1 MKNSLS
7 DLYEKILLSEAQK
20 NDLTSPS
27 NVVVG
32 DLKSNEEVFGEKP
45 EVTKGPEKAKLDQGP
60 NYKIST
66 SSETAPTHGS
76 APKAKFKGTAP
87 AKEEKYDEEVEE
99 MEDEKVVPKSEFD
112 EEEDK
117 EESPKKEIKK
127 ESYTMSA
134 FETLFKKTLLEQD
147 EQPALEAPETE
158 TELSDEDLDLE
169 SEVETEE
176 EPMEEESEETEE
188 SEEDS
193 EDLIADLKD
202 LQARL
207 GSILDKLEVYSAEEE
222 EGSEEDEGSYSEDEF
237 DEEFGEEEAPVKE
250 SLDKPK
256 VLSPAKGKSLM
267 SKKNKVGKLAP
278 KGGKAS
284 AGKFKTQASFKPAP
298 KLQKSKAEVKSTV
311 KKGDFIK

>member
-27 NVVVG
+27 NMTVG
-32 DLKSNEEVFGEKP
+32 DLKSNEEVFREKP

-158 TELSDEDLDLE
+158 TELSADEDLEAD
-169 SEVETEE
+169 EVETEE
-176 EPMEEESEETEE
+176 EPMEEEESEE

-207 GSILDKLEVYSAEEE
+207 GSILDKLETYSAEEE
-222 EGSEEDEGSYSEDEF
+222 EGEEEEGSYSEDEF

-256 VLSPAKGKSLM
+256 LLSPAKGKALM

-284 AGKFKTQASFKPAP
+284 AGKFKTQASFKAAP
-298 KLQKSKAEVKSTV
+298 KLQKSHAEVKSTV

>member
-45 EVTKGPEKAKLDQGP
+45 EVTKGPEKAKLAQGP
-60 NYKIST
+60 GYKIST

-99 MEDEKVVPKSEFD
+99 MEDEEVIPASEFD
-112 EEEDK
+112 EEDEDESSKK
-117 EESPKKEIKK
+117 EIKKEIKK

-147 EQPALEAPETE
+147 EQPEMEAPETE
-158 TELSDEDLDLE
+158 LSADEDLEAD
-169 SEVETEE
+169 EVETEE
-176 EPMEEESEETEE
+176 EPMEEESEESEEE
-188 SEEDS
+188 SE
-193 EDLIADLKD
+193 DLVADLKD

-207 GSILDKLEVYSAEEE
+207 GSILDKLENYSAEEE
-222 EGSEEDEGSYSEDEF
+222 EGEEEEGSYSEEEF
-237 DEEFGEEEAPVKE
+237 DEEFGEEGEEAPVKE
-250 SLDKPK
+250 SIDKPK
-256 VLSPAKGKSLM
+256 LLSPSKGKSLM

-284 AGKFKTQASFKPAP
+284 PGKFKPQSTLKAAP

>member
-27 NVVVG
+27 NMIVG
-32 DLKSNEEVFGEKP
+32 DLKSNEEIFGEKP
-45 EVTKGPEKAKLDQGP
+45 EITKGPEKAKLAQGP
-60 NYKIST
+60 GYKIST

-87 AKEEKYDEEVEE
+87 AKEEKYDEDVEE
-99 MEDEKVVPKSEFD
+99 MEDEEVIPESEFD
-112 EEEDK
+112 EEDED
-117 EESPKKEIKK
+117 ESPAKQIKQIKK
-127 ESYTMSA
+127 ENYTMSA

-158 TELSDEDLDLE
+158 TELSDEDPDLE
-169 SEVETEE
+169 SEVETDE
-176 EPMEEESEETEE
+176 EPMEEET
-188 SEEDS
+188 EEDS

-202 LQARL
+202 LQSRL
-207 GSILDKLEVYSAEEE
+207 GAILDKLETYSAEEE
-222 EGSEEDEGSYSEDEF
+222 EGEEDEEGSYSEDDF
-237 DEEFGEEEAPVKE
+237 DEEFGDEEEEEAPVKE

-256 VLSPAKGKSLM
+256 LLSPAKGKALM
-267 SKKNKVGKLAP
+267 SKKNKVGKVAP

-284 AGKFKTQASFKPAP
+284 SGKFKPQSTLKAAP

-311 KKGDFIK
+311 KRGDFIK

>member
-127 ESYTMSA
+127 
-134 FETLFKKTLLEQD
+134 
-147 EQPALEAPETE
+147 
-158 TELSDEDLDLE
+158 
-169 SEVETEE
+169 
-176 EPMEEESEETEE
+176 
-188 SEEDS
+188 
-193 EDLIADLKD
+193 
-202 LQARL
+202 
-207 GSILDKLEVYSAEEE
+207 
-222 EGSEEDEGSYSEDEF
+222 
-237 DEEFGEEEAPVKE
+237 
-250 SLDKPK
+250 
-256 VLSPAKGKSLM
+256 
-267 SKKNKVGKLAP
+267 
-278 KGGKAS
+278 
-284 AGKFKTQASFKPAP
+284 
-298 KLQKSKAEVKSTV
+298 
-311 KKGDFIK
+311 

>member
-20 NDLTSPS
+20 SDLTSPS

-32 DLKSNEEVFGEKP
+32 DLKSNEEAFGEKP
-45 EVTKGPEKAKLDQGP
+45 EVTKGPEKAKLAQGP
-60 NYKIST
+60 GYKIST

-99 MEDEKVVPKSEFD
+99 MEDEEVVPASEFD

-117 EESPKKEIKK
+117 EESPKKQIKK

-147 EQPALEAPETE
+147 EQPEMEAPETE

-176 EPMEEESEETEE
+176 EEMEEESEE

-202 LQARL
+202 LQSRL
-207 GSILDKLEVYSAEEE
+207 GSILAKLETYSAEEE
-222 EGSEEDEGSYSEDEF
+222 EGEEDEGSYSEEEFDDEF
-237 DEEFGEEEAPVKE
+237 EETPVKE
-250 SLDKPK
+250 SIDKPK
-256 VLSPAKGKSLM
+256 LLSPSKGKSLM
-267 SKKNKVGKLAP
+267 NKKNKVGKLAP

-284 AGKFKTQASFKPAP
+284 AGKFQTQASFKPAP
-298 KLQKSKAEVKSTV
+298 KLQKSRAEVKSTV

>member
-20 NDLTSPS
+20 SDLTSPS

-32 DLKSNEEVFGEKP
+32 DLESNEEAFGEKP
-45 EVTKGPEKAKLDQGP
+45 EVTKGPEKAKLTQGP

-87 AKEEKYDEEVEE
+87 AKEEKYDEEIEE
-99 MEDEKVVPKSEFD
+99 MEDEEVVPASEFD

-117 EESPKKEIKK
+117 EESPKKQIKK

-147 EQPALEAPETE
+147 EQPEMEAPENE

-176 EPMEEESEETEE
+176 EEEEMEEESD
-188 SEEDS
+188 EDS

-202 LQARL
+202 LQSRL
-207 GSILDKLEVYSAEEE
+207 GSILAKLETYSAEEE
-222 EGSEEDEGSYSEDEF
+222 EEGEEDEGSYSEEDFDDEF
-237 DEEFGEEEAPVKE
+237 EEAPVKE
-250 SLDKPK
+250 SIDKPK
-256 VLSPAKGKSLM
+256 LLSPSKGKSMM
-267 SKKNKVGKLAP
+267 SKKNKVGKLSP

-284 AGKFKTQASFKPAP
+284 PGKFKTQASFKAVP
-298 KLQKSKAEVKSTV
+298 KLQKSHAEVKSTV

>member
-27 NVVVG
+27 NMTVG

-112 EEEDK
+112 EEDK

-158 TELSDEDLDLE
+158 TELSADEDLDLE
-169 SEVETEE
+169 AEVETEE
-176 EPMEEESEETEE
+176 EPMEEEESEE

-207 GSILDKLEVYSAEEE
+207 GSILDKLETYSAEEE
-222 EGSEEDEGSYSEDEF
+222 EGEEEEGSYSEDEF
-237 DEEFGEEEAPVKE
+237 DEEFGEEEEAPVKE

-256 VLSPAKGKSLM
+256 LLSPAKGKALM

-284 AGKFKTQASFKPAP
+284 AGKFKTQASFKAVP
-298 KLQKSKAEVKSTV
+298 KLQKSHAEVKSTV

>member
-27 NVVVG
+27 NIVVG
-32 DLKSNEEVFGEKP
+32 DLKSNEEAFGEKP
-45 EVTKGPEKAKLDQGP
+45 EVTKGPEKAKLAQGP
-60 NYKIST
+60 AYKIST

-87 AKEEKYDEEVEE
+87 ATEEKYDEEVEE
-99 MEDEKVVPKSEFD
+99 MEDEEVIPESEFD
-112 EEEDK
+112 EEEDEK
-117 EESPKKEIKK
+117 ESPKKEIKK

-158 TELSDEDLDLE
+158 LSDEDLDLE
-169 SEVETEE
+169 SEVETEK
-176 EPMEEESEETEE
+176 EPTEEESEE
-188 SEEDS
+188 SDEDS
-193 EDLIADLKD
+193 EDLISDLKD

-207 GSILDKLEVYSAEEE
+207 GSIIDKLETYSADEDEGEEEE
-222 EGSEEDEGSYSEDEF
+222 EGSYTGEDF
-237 DEEFGEEEAPVKE
+237 DEEFGDEEEEAPVKE
-250 SLDKPK
+250 SLDRPK
-256 VLSPAKGKSLM
+256 LLSSAKGKSLM

-284 AGKFKTQASFKPAP
+284 AGKFKTQASFKAAP

>member
-45 EVTKGPEKAKLDQGP
+45 EVEKGLEKAKLEQGP

-99 MEDEKVVPKSEFD
+99 MEDEKVIPKSEFD
-112 EEEDK
+112 EEDK

-127 ESYTMSA
+127 ESYAMSA

-158 TELSDEDLDLE
+158 TELSADEDLDLE
-169 SEVETEE
+169 ADEVETEE
-176 EPMEEESEETEE
+176 EPMEEEAEE

-207 GSILDKLEVYSAEEE
+207 GSILDKLETYSAEEE
-222 EGSEEDEGSYSEDEF
+222 EGEEEEEGSYSEEEF
-237 DEEFGEEEAPVKE
+237 DEEFGEEEEAPVKE
-250 SLDKPK
+250 SLNKPK
-256 VLSPAKGKSLM
+256 LLSPAKGKSLM

-284 AGKFKTQASFKPAP
+284 AGKFKPQSTLKAAP

>member
-27 NVVVG
+27 NIVVG
-32 DLKSNEEVFGEKP
+32 DLKSNEEVFGARP
-45 EVTKGPEKAKLDQGP
+45 EIQKGPEKAKLAQGP

-76 APKAKFKGTAP
+76 ALKAKFKGTAP
-87 AKEEKYDEEVEE
+87 AKEEKYDDEVEE
-99 MEDEKVVPKSEFD
+99 MEDEEVIPESEFD
-112 EEEDK
+112 EEE
-117 EESPKKEIKK
+117 SPKPQIKK
-127 ESYTMSA
+127 ENYNMSA
-134 FETLFKKTLLEQD
+134 FETLFKKTLLEQAD
-147 EQPALEAPETE
+147 ELPEMEAPAEME
-158 TELSDEDLDLE
+158 QSDEDLDLE

-176 EPMEEESEETEE
+176 APEEPEEESDEE
-188 SEEDS
+188 SE
-193 EDLIADLKD
+193 DLVADLKD

-207 GSILDKLEVYSAEEE
+207 GAILDKLENYSSEEEEGEEE
-222 EGSEEDEGSYSEDEF
+222 EGSYSEEDF
-237 DEEFGEEEAPVKE
+237 DEEFEEEAPVKE

-256 VLSPAKGKSLM
+256 LLSPSKGKSLM

-284 AGKFKTQASFKPAP
+284 AGKFKTQASFKAAP

>member
-158 TELSDEDLDLE
+158 TELSADEDLDLE
-169 SEVETEE
+169 AEVETEE
-176 EPMEEESEETEE
+176 EPMEEEESEE

-207 GSILDKLEVYSAEEE
+207 GSILDKLETYSAEEE
-222 EGSEEDEGSYSEDEF
+222 EGEEEEGSYSEDEF
-237 DEEFGEEEAPVKE
+237 DEEFGEEEEAPVKE

-256 VLSPAKGKSLM
+256 LLSPAKGKALM